1 MQALYFVLAA
11 VLLYF
16 LADRILDR
24 IERAA
29 GRRFEY
35 RTLVFFALLFG
46 STLVAFWIMRL
57 ILGAD

>member
-16 LADRILDR
+16 LADRVLDR